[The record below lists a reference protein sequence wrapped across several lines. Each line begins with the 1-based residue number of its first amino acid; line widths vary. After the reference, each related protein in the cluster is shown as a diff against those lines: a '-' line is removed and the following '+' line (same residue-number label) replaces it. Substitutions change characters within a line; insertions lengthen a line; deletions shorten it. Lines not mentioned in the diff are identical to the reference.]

1 MLINIGAAYFRT
13 EEIRMITAVEVG
25 TEEDKQFGIAVY
37 TGIGNYKYMCEGRT
51 ARDEQIKRIQ
61 TQMNSPNEEL
71 AELRKQMANINTR
84 LNQIDRKMGEI
95 KKALQ

>member
-1 MLINIGAAYFRT
+1 
-13 EEIRMITAVEVG
+13 
-25 TEEDKQFGIAVY
+25 
-37 TGIGNYKYMCEGRT
+37 MCEGRT

-84 LNQIDRKMGEI
+84 LNQIDRKLGEI